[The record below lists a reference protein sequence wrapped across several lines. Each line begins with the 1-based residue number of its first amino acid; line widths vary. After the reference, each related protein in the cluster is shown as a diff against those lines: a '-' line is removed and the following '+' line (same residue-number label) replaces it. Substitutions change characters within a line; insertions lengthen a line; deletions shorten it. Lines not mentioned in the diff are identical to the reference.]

1 MPEGLLYKWSFWF
14 FFDDHMSIETGS
26 INKDK
31 KEIIVLGGGLS
42 GLSAAHTLSLA
53 GREVIV
59 FEADPDVGGLSKTI
73 VHNGFR
79 FDLGGHRFITNKE
92 KVKQYVKRLLDD
104 ESLAVSRKSKI
115 YLRNM
120 FFDYPLK
127 PVNAIFGMGLST
139 TFMILFDYLKEKV
152 KGIFRPPVNVS
163 LEDWVV
169 NNFGRTMFNLYFK
182 DYSEKVWGI
191 GCDRISEEWVSQR
204 IRGLSLWVAIKNAFF
219 KVSGKDVPTLASNF
233 IYPSPGIGYISDRLK
248 EEIEETNTVMTGTRV
263 EKILHKDFVVS
274 NVIAGNSGGLYDIEG
289 SEVVSSIPV
298 TSLVKMLSPA
308 PPNDV
313 LEAANSLNYRDLVLV
328 TIMVDLDKLT
338 DLTWIYIP
346 EKRFSL
352 GRIHEPKNWSIEMAP
367 EGKTHFV
374 CEYFCFEGDDIWK
387 TDDSKLV
394 SMTVKQLI
402 ELGFI
407 QESDVIDSCV
417 VRVPKTYPLFEVGYE
432 RHYRKI
438 VDYLDNFKN
447 LHTTGRNGKFKYY
460 NMDYTME
467 SGIEVAE
474 ALLKKSS

>member
-1 MPEGLLYKWSFWF
+1 MTDQTANFKE
-14 FFDDHMSIETGS
+14 
-26 INKDK
+26 K
-31 KEIIVLGGGLS
+31 KEIVVLGGGLS
-42 GLSAAHTLSLA
+42 GLSAAHTLSMA

-59 FEADPDVGGLSKTI
+59 FEADPVVGGLSKTI
-73 VHNGFR
+73 VHNDFR
-79 FDLGGHRFITNKE
+79 FDLGGHRFITKKE
-92 KVKQYVKRLLDD
+92 KIEQYVKRLLDK

-115 YLRNM
+115 YMRNRL
-120 FFDYPLK
+120 FDYPLK
-127 PVNAIFGMGLST
+127 PANAIFGMGLFT
-139 TFMILFDYLKEKV
+139 TVKILFDYIKEKV
-152 KGIFRPPVNVS
+152 KGIFRTPVNIS

-191 GCDRISEEWVSQR
+191 GCDRIAEEWVSQR

-219 KVSGKDVPTLASNF
+219 KFSGKDVPTLASNF

-248 EEIEETNTVMTGTRV
+248 EEIEKSNTVMTDTRV
-263 EKILHKDFVVS
+263 AQIIHKDFVVS
-274 NVIAGNSGGLYDIEG
+274 NVVAKNSGQVYDIES

-308 PPNDV
+308 PPDDV
-313 LEAANSLNYRDLVLV
+313 LEAAHSLNYRDLVLV
-328 TIMVDLDKLT
+328 TIMMDREKLT

-346 EKRFSL
+346 EKKFAL
-352 GRIHEPKNWSIEMAP
+352 GRIHEPKNWSLEMAP

-374 CEYFCFEGDDIWK
+374 CEYFCFEGDDVWK
-387 TDDSKLV
+387 TADEELV
-394 SMTVKQLI
+394 SMTVKQLV
-402 ELGFI
+402 ELGFV
-407 QESDVIDSCV
+407 QESEVIDSCV

-432 RHYRKI
+432 KHYKKL

-447 LHTTGRNGKFKYY
+447 LHITGRNGKFKYY

-474 ALLKKSS
+474 ELLKNSN